1 MSTYFVT
8 GGYGFL
14 GQYIVQAVHDYDAA
28 GELRVLIRSQR
39 KTRLNLEKLDRITWT
54 RGELTKP
61 ETFAE
66 QLKGVDT
73 VIHSA
78 AMVSFKPADRQKVFD
93 ANVVGTRSIATA
105 ARAAGCKNFVFVSSF
120 SAVEFRPPLV
130 TDETFV
136 PDLAYKER
144 HDIYGYTKRL
154 SELELMEMAGD
165 MRVVI
170 LNPTVIL
177 GPGSERVDAAMNAL
191 RKTPIVPMMDYIN
204 AFVDVRD
211 VARAITLAITKGRSG
226 ERYLVSAHNARMVE
240 FTRAIVKYMGQRKTV
255 FALSP
260 AGVQIADGLVAL
272 LDMAGL
278 NPGVR
283 RPGLI
288 NIDKPCSSEKINT
301 EMGWSPAYSL
311 DQSIK
316 DSVIDP
322 DG

>member
-1 MSTYFVT
+1 MSTYFIT

-93 ANVVGTRSIATA
+93 ANVVGTRSIAAA

-130 TDETFV
+130 TDESFV

-154 SELELMEMAGD
+154 SELELIEMAGD

-255 FALSP
+255 FALST

-288 NIDKPCSSEKINT
+288 NIDKPCSSEKIKT
-301 EMGWSPAYSL
+301 EMGWVPAYSL

>member
-1 MSTYFVT
+1 MSTYFIT

-93 ANVVGTRSIATA
+93 ANVVGTRSIAAA
-105 ARAAGCKNFVFVSSF
+105 ARVAGCKNFVFVSSF

-130 TDETFV
+130 TDESFV

-154 SELELMEMAGD
+154 SELELIEMAGD

-177 GPGSERVDAAMNAL
+177 GPGSERVDAAMNAV
-191 RKTPIVPMMDYIN
+191 RKTPVVPMMDYIN

-255 FALSP
+255 FALST

-288 NIDKPCSSEKINT
+288 NIDKPCSSEKIKT

>member
-1 MSTYFVT
+1 MSTYFIT

-93 ANVVGTRSIATA
+93 ANVVGTRSIAQA

-154 SELELMEMAGD
+154 SELELIEMAGD

-272 LDMAGL
+272 LDLAGL

>member
-1 MSTYFVT
+1 MSTYFIT

-93 ANVVGTRSIATA
+93 ANVVGTRSIAAA

-130 TDETFV
+130 TDESFV

-154 SELELMEMAGD
+154 SELELIEMAGD

>member
-1 MSTYFVT
+1 MSTYFIT

-93 ANVVGTRSIATA
+93 ANVVGTRSIAAA

-130 TDETFV
+130 TDESFV
-136 PDLAYKER
+136 PDLAFKER

>member
-1 MSTYFVT
+1 MSTYFIT

-39 KTRLNLEKLDRITWT
+39 KTRLNLERLDRITWT

-61 ETFAE
+61 ETFAQ

-93 ANVVGTRSIATA
+93 ANVVGTRSIAAA

-130 TDETFV
+130 TDESFV

-165 MRVVI
+165 MRVVV

-211 VARAITLAITKGRSG
+211 VARAIALAITKGRSG

-255 FALSP
+255 FTLSP

-272 LDMAGL
+272 LDLAGL

-288 NIDKPCSSEKINT
+288 NIDKPCSSEKIRT

-322 DG
+322 AG

>member
-154 SELELMEMAGD
+154 SELELMELAGE

>member
-1 MSTYFVT
+1 MSTYFIT

-93 ANVVGTRSIATA
+93 ANVVGTRSIAAA

-130 TDETFV
+130 TDESFV